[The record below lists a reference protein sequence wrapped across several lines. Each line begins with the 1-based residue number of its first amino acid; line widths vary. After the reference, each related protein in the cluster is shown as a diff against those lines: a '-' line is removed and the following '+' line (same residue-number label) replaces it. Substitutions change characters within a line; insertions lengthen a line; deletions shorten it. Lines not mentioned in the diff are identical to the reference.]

1 MLKMSTQCSAHH
13 LKRNE
18 PIRDTKLPGNRPDPS
33 GQEVLAPTD
42 VHACHTLKQ
51 AVRYFDAFL
60 RGDSPSPFAI
70 VLDLDL
76 GFESG
81 YEVLRLR
88 YSTSLLRN
96 IPTIVWTSLDENAR
110 NVCVLFDV
118 NAVVFKWEGAAKLRE
133 ALEEIVNEG
142 QLTSA
147 SPS

>member
-1 MLKMSTQCSAHH
+1 MAHILLIEDDSQDAHTATQTAGSVG
-13 LKRNE
+13 
-18 PIRDTKLPGNRPDPS
+18 I
-33 GQEVLAPTD
+33 TD
-42 VHACHTLKQ
+42 VYACHTLNE
-51 AVRYFDAFL
+51 ALRYFEAFL
-60 RGDSPSPFAI
+60 RGDSPCPLAI
-70 VLDLDL
+70 VVDLDL

-96 IPTIVWTSLDENAR
+96 IPTIVWTNLDESTR
-110 NVCVLFDV
+110 NVCELFNV
-118 NAVVFKWEGAAKLRE
+118 NAIVFKWEGTAKLRE